1 MLALG
6 IRPLGILAPVLTQ
19 MAQVGAGAVLE
30 KQITVCQQDQVDP
43 DTLVLHHLE
52 RRVELQVVVLA
63 AAVAVNPPQQEIFTL
78 ELQGEVQLQLEQA
91 GAVVAD
97 QDCETQIRMAA
108 VVVGQAVDE
117 AVQEMLDLPVMRV
130 AQAILLR

>member
-6 IRPLGILAPVLTQ
+6 IRPLGVLVQ
-19 MAQVGAGAVLE
+19 MAQVEAGAVLE
-30 KQITVCQQDQVDP
+30 KQMMVLQQDQVDP
-43 DTLVLHHLE
+43 GILVLHHRE
-52 RRVELQVVVLA
+52 RRLAIPVVVLA
-63 AAVAVNPPQQEIFTL
+63 AAVAVNPPQQEIFIL

-97 QDCETQIRMAA
+97 QDCETQIRLAA

-117 AVQEMLDLPVMRV
+117 AVQEMLDLLAIQV
-130 AQAILLR
+130 APQRLLQ